1 VRLLERNQCA
11 SASLT
16 STLAAQRLLPFM
28 QASCNPSSRPTN
40 AVLPHSHPLTQNCR
54 PRRTLVPC
62 IRSLYSV
69 LRPSSRPSTHLPF
82 GFLGDQSR
90 SSAWIF
96 AAWLLQPAQRISARV
111 EQCPREGTAGT
122 TPFVPVFCEIR
133 CLVDHRGVGAQHGA
147 KLEK

>member
-1 VRLLERNQCA
+1 MCLRFTHVNPCS
-11 SASLT
+11 SASSSFHASKLQ
-16 STLAAQRLLPFM
+16 SLVVADQCRSATLP
-28 QASCNPSSRPTN
+28 
-40 AVLPHSHPLTQNCR
+40 PLTQNCR

-111 EQCPREGTAGT
+111 EQYPREGTAGT